1 MPLGEIA
8 GHLLIEVVLE
18 ILIKGPGFLIARMLK
33 PDIDPESKWSIVL
46 GVLFWG
52 VLGGLGYGLYTYLAA

>member
-18 ILIKGPGFLIARMLK
+18 FLIKGPGFLIARLFK
-33 PDIDPESKWSIVL
+33 PDIDPESRWSIAL
-46 GVLFWG
+46 GLAFWA
-52 VLGGLGYGLYTYLAA
+52 VLGGLGYLVYRSFTS